1 MALVVNNP
9 PANAG
14 DIWDMGSIPESGR
27 SLGGGH
33 GNPFQYSCLENP
45 MDRGAWWA
53 TVHKGLKESDMH
65 WRQIIY
71 HLSYIF
77 SAIIFFFMSHWFL
90 LLLFNT
96 CLYCSHSFFFFFCQV
111 MPLWLELHN
120 NTSFSYL
127 SLKSLGFSWHF
138 LVRGSTHHNIRKTC
152 DHMKPPFFP
161 HFFLESG
168 DCVHVPM

>member
-1 MALVVNNP
+1 MWVRFLSQEDLLEEGMATHS
-9 PANAG
+9 
-14 DIWDMGSIPESGR
+14 SILAWRIPWTEEPGGLQSIRVSKSQTCTGGR
-27 SLGGGH
+27 L
-33 GNPFQYSCLENP
+33 FTI
-45 MDRGAWWA
+45 WA
-53 TVHKGLKESDMH
+53 TSLV
-65 WRQIIY
+65 
-71 HLSYIF
+71 LSYSSLCPIDF
-77 SAIIFFFMSHWFL
+77 
-90 LLLFNT
+90 
-96 CLYCSHSFFFFFCQV
+96 CCCSTPVYIAHILFFFFFCQM

>member
-1 MALVVNNP
+1 
-9 PANAG
+9 
-14 DIWDMGSIPESGR
+14 
-27 SLGGGH
+27 
-33 GNPFQYSCLENP
+33 

-53 TVHKGLKESDMH
+53 IVHKGLKESDMH
-65 WRQIIY
+65 CRQIIY

-77 SAIIFFFMSHWFL
+77 SAIIFLFTSHWFL
-90 LLLFNT
+90 LLFLAYIHVYIAHSLYVLNT
-96 CLYCSHSFFFFFCQV
+96 HILFFFFQM

-127 SLKSLGFSWHF
+127 SLKSLGFNWHF

-152 DHMKPPFFP
+152 DHTKPPFFP

-168 DCVHVPM
+168 DCVHVPNVTSSSCFSSLPGTFLFFVVLGDHHWFMLRTFI